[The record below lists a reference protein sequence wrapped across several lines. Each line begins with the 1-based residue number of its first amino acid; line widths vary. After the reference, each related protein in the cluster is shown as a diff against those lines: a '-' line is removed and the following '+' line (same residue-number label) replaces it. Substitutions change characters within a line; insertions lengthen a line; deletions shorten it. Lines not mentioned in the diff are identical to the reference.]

1 MGVLNSAKNCKQCKC
16 ELFINPGWGNGNN
29 NKSAEPV
36 WHYYGVPGEQG
47 WWWIDWYRRC
57 KGSSKEKKSI
67 NLLTNDRWTMLLAIW
82 EKMPKNNNQNCLL

>member
-1 MGVLNSAKNCKQCKC
+1 MGVVNSAKNCKQCKC

-29 NKSAEPV
+29 NKVISIRVLNQFGTTMAHLENR
-36 WHYYGVPGEQG
+36 QG

-82 EKMPKNNNQNCLL
+82 EKNA

>member
-36 WHYYGVPGEQG
+36 WHYYGAPGEQAG
-47 WWWIDWYRRC
+47 MVV
-57 KGSSKEKKSI
+57 
-67 NLLTNDRWTMLLAIW
+67 DRLV
-82 EKMPKNNNQNCLL
+82 